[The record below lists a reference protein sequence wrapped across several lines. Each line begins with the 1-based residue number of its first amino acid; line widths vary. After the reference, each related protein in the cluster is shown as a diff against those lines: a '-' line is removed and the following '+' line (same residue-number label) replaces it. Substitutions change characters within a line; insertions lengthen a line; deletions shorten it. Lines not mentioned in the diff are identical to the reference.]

1 MRLQDPRQVN
11 DKQNATMTI
20 ERCLQ
25 CQHQLTAGDNF
36 CASCG
41 ASVRPDTED
50 TRSDQLV
57 PDLPFQATAETAS
70 TNTPAPPSQGTTPV
84 ERFFDHEFPGIGGAA
99 PNPWVSTAFVVVL
112 QVVTFGI
119 WPVHYMKRL
128 TEWLDEA
135 QSEQQAPVL
144 PPAISPEFMAA
155 NFVFAYTNAAAVLLQ
170 ASDPENLSYYVF
182 GSLIG
187 IIGFVLHVIW
197 AFKLRTGLQLLWQSK
212 FQHAGLLSGFL
223 TFVLGVIYLNFKI
236 LGLKTR
242 SDTTPGS

>member
-1 MRLQDPRQVN
+1 MYKRQ
-11 DKQNATMTI
+11 
-20 ERCLQ
+20 
-25 CQHQLTAGDNF
+25 
-36 CASCG
+36 
-41 ASVRPDTED
+41 
-50 TRSDQLV
+50 
-57 PDLPFQATAETAS
+57 
-70 TNTPAPPSQGTTPV
+70 
-84 ERFFDHEFPGIGGAA
+84 GIGGAT

-135 QSEQQAPVL
+135 QPEQQAPVL

-197 AFKLRTGLQLLWQSK
+197 AFKLRTGLQLLWQSQ
-212 FQHAGLLSGFL
+212 FQHAGILSGFL

-236 LGLKTR
+236 LTLKEQSRPPNIT
-242 SDTTPGS
+242 